1 MRCIHLPEGKCIM
14 CVIMKKQE
22 YVCVCVC
29 CVYVH
34 TAAFELQAEAINKD
48 CSEMRHES
56 SSASTAEL

>member
-1 MRCIHLPEGKCIM
+1 MHNVCGNEEAG
-14 CVIMKKQE
+14 
-22 YVCVCVC
+22 VCVCVCLLCVCVCLC